1 MSGWDEEIAHG
12 GKDGD
17 EMLKGANAAEALPH
31 SLPLSKRQV
40 RVLRSV
46 VEPLC
51 DRCSTSGM
59 T

>member
-1 MSGWDEEIAHG
+1 
-12 GKDGD
+12 
-17 EMLKGANAAEALPH
+17 MLKGANAAEALPH